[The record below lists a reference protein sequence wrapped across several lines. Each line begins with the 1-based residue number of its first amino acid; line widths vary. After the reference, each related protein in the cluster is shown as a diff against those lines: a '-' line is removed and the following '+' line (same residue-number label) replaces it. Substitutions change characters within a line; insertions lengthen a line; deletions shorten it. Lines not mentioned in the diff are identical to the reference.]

1 MQSLQNIHKNFR
13 LQKGLKLP
21 YKTHEGRDLPYW
33 ARFFIDPSHRCGTV
47 ESAESTLK
55 EEDLIDSIWN
65 RFVGKCCFYN
75 TFLCHDGIAHYLY
88 NRRKRLLQETLI
100 AFNDEDFTK
109 KLPKK
114 PYDSY
119 CIALARFLERAKK
132 RLQEGK
138 TIRLY
143 FDGYE
148 ITMSKYRFVVQ
159 KEGQTVVENFIADVV
174 YNDMDEVVIN
184 PHTTLSIHIYAP
196 RSLYDFFLF
205 YLGIRDKKLA
215 ESEIE
220 VPKKGGFFVDM
231 GHSLIY
237 MVILFGLII
246 LFWSLDARLS
256 SDISPGRMAFEGF
269 VALVAAEVI
278 YGILKNRAM

>member
-33 ARFFIDPSHRCGTV
+33 ARFFIDPSHRCGTI

-55 EEDLIDSIWN
+55 EDDLIDSIWN

-75 TFLCHDGIAHYLY
+75 TFLCHGGIAHYLY
-88 NRRKRLLQETLI
+88 DRKKHLLQETLI
-100 AFNDEDFTK
+100 AFDDEDFTK

-114 PYDSY
+114 PYDFY
-119 CIALARFLERAKK
+119 RIALARFLERAKK

-184 PHTTLSIHIYAP
+184 PHTTLSIHIHAP

-237 MVILFGLII
+237 MVILFGLMIG
-246 LFWSLDARLS
+246 FMGLDAYIS
-256 SDISPGRMAFEGF
+256 NDINDIRIAMEMLAALI
-269 VALVAAEVI
+269 VAEII
-278 YGILKNRAM
+278 YGILKSRAM